1 MQKLLTYFP
10 LSNSVEP
17 GNARQFVLALAIYLV
32 ACGVLGILNAIL
44 GWIPLVG
51 WLLDV
56 IFSLA
61 GIYCVVGLV
70 LSIVRFVQR

>member
-70 LSIVRFVQR
+70 LAIVKIVQR

>member
-70 LSIVRFVQR
+70 LAIVKFVQR

>member
-70 LSIVRFVQR
+70 LAIVRFVQR

>member
-56 IFSLA
+56 
-61 GIYCVVGLV
+61 
-70 LSIVRFVQR
+70 

>member
-70 LSIVRFVQR
+70 LSIVKFVQR

>member
-61 GIYCVVGLV
+61 GIYYVVGLV
-70 LSIVRFVQR
+70 LSIVKFVQR

>member
-1 MQKLLTYFP
+1 MQKILTYFP

-44 GWIPLVG
+44 GWIPLGG

-70 LSIVRFVQR
+70 LASVKFVQR

>member
-51 WLLDV
+51 WLLDL

-70 LSIVRFVQR
+70 LSIVKFVQR

>member
-61 GIYCVVGLV
+61 GIYCVVGLA
-70 LSIVRFVQR
+70 LSIFKFVQR